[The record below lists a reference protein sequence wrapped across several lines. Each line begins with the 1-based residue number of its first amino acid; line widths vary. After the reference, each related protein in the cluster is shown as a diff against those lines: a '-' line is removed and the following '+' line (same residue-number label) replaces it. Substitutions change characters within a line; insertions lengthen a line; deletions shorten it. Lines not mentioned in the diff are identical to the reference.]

1 LPYKGNLSTL
11 PVVGLFYSLCRK
23 QILMNRT
30 YTIVIALLLTVFAVP
45 QSLRAQ
51 TTIITD
57 ISEPY
62 LEKLINTAKANYP
75 HVKSLDSR
83 LVTAKNNVSRA
94 KISYLDALTFS
105 YVYQPNTTLN
115 LNTLQPGTTD
125 GSVGTNNRT
134 SLFSGTQFG
143 LFFNLGSYLQK
154 PYAVKQARQELN
166 IANNDI
172 AEYMLT
178 LTTQVKKRYYM
189 YIQKLAAVKLQSQ
202 AAIDGESVLKDVKYR
217 FEKGEETLDNYT
229 KARINQTQQ
238 SQAKITAEA
247 DLFMAKADLEELLG
261 DKLENIK

>member
-1 LPYKGNLSTL
+1 
-11 PVVGLFYSLCRK
+11 
-23 QILMNRT
+23 MNRT
-30 YTIVIALLLTVFAVP
+30 YTIVVVLLLAVFAVP
-45 QSLRAQ
+45 QGLKAQ
-51 TTIITD
+51 NTIIND

-62 LEKLINTAKANYP
+62 VDKLINTAKLNYP
-75 HVKSLDSR
+75 HIKSLDSR
-83 LVTAKNNVSRA
+83 LTVAKNNVSRS

-105 YVYQPNTTLN
+105 YVYQPSTTLN

-154 PYAVKQARQELN
+154 PYAVKQAKQELS
-166 IANNDI
+166 IANNEI
-172 AEYMLT
+172 QEYLLT

-189 YIQKLAAVKLQSQ
+189 YVQKLAALKLQSQ
-202 AAIDGESVLKDVKYR
+202 AAIDGESVLKDIKYR
-217 FEKGEETLDNYT
+217 FEKGEETLDTYT

-238 SQAKITAEA
+238 NQAKITAEA

-261 DKLENIK
+261 EKLENIK